1 MASVYEENGFKDR
14 KAYLESLFEEYGRD
28 KVLALSSVLGPSE
41 DFDGL
46 VTMLEDSA
54 DEDSLV
60 D

>member
-14 KAYLESLFEEYGRD
+14 KAYLESLMEEYGRD

-46 VTMLEDSA
+46 VTMLEDSG
-54 DEDSLV
+54 DEDLLI